1 MKTTAAITLCAL
13 TVSLAACTTTDETPP
28 GSVAGL
34 AEVEESDEE
43 EGIPEVDELDPSS
56 EVSEDGEAMTQEP
69 ADGAEATAEPDQGDA
84 ELGENGER
92 EASGGPYP
100 TADDMTDA
108 VCEAFFAG
116 AAPLAARADDARLL
130 VAQGAADNISQ
141 LEAQQIDVLAQQ
153 LNFVGAEGSEEQ
165 VVLFEQMNAPFLE
178 VVAAAEEAGDASE
191 ITYEDVDTAESEA
204 AQLDFTNE
212 CIALSPLG

>member
-13 TVSLAACTTTDETPP
+13 AVSLAACTTTDETPP

-34 AEVEESDEE
+34 AEVEESDED

-56 EVSEDGEAMTQEP
+56 EVSEDGESTTEGP
-69 ADGAEATAEPDQGDA
+69 ADGEEEAT
-84 ELGENGER
+84 
-92 EASGGPYP
+92 GGPYP

-141 LEAQQIDVLAQQ
+141 LEAEQIDVLAQQ
-153 LNFVGAEGSEEQ
+153 LDLVGAAGSEEQ

-178 VVAAAEEAGDASE
+178 VVAAAQEAGDASE

>member
-13 TVSLAACTTTDETPP
+13 AVSLAACTTTDETPP

-34 AEVEESDEE
+34 AEVEESDED

-108 VCEAFFAG
+108 VCEAF
-116 AAPLAARADDARLL
+116 
-130 VAQGAADNISQ
+130 
-141 LEAQQIDVLAQQ
+141 
-153 LNFVGAEGSEEQ
+153 
-165 VVLFEQMNAPFLE
+165 
-178 VVAAAEEAGDASE
+178 
-191 ITYEDVDTAESEA
+191 
-204 AQLDFTNE
+204 
-212 CIALSPLG
+212 